1 MFCPNEDFSDN
12 FKSLVK
18 VIKKYPRKNVANVI
32 SLSTFKKEGLKIHGE
47 SSTKALE
54 RIVKKAGKYLKNIH

>member
-1 MFCPNEDFSDN
+1 MNKTVWNINST
-12 FKSLVK
+12 
-18 VIKKYPRKNVANVI
+18 IIHNVI
-32 SLSTFKKEGLKIHGE
+32 ITWSFCWASMPNLQALSTFKKEGLKIHGE